1 MLSAKAIENPTKSN
15 LSNKNIELAHIIGLE
30 VGGQFQVWSESS
42 FYPFCPTVLSML
54 AFSFMVIKW
63 LLQLQSS

>member
-30 VGGQFQVWSESS
+30 VGGQFQAWSESS
-42 FYPFCPTVLSML
+42 LISSRYYSPSILSAL
-54 AFSFMVIKW
+54 LSSACW
-63 LLQLQSS
+63 LLALWS